1 MPGGK
6 QEKAKPIARGYPPPP
21 AQVAVYADVIGP
33 ARTVDF
39 LLAFGGAEM
48 AIPKSPGKNSMLAH
62 VVGIENAR
70 KLSANA
76 HRLPKRVPLAKKW
89 LTQSLAMQG
98 LPVAQIART
107 LRTSDVSVRKWLKA

>member
-6 QEKAKPIARGYPPPP
+6 QEKGKPIARGYPPPP

-62 VVGIENAR
+62 VVGIENACA
-70 KLSANA
+70 LGANA
-76 HRLPKRVPLAKKW
+76 HRSKTCSPGERGGP
-89 LTQSLAMQG
+89 
-98 LPVAQIART
+98 R
-107 LRTSDVSVRKWLKA
+107 